1 MNIVE
6 TIKMETKQTPA
17 EFVTEQARREN
28 ISRAKDDFRF
38 QQRNLSFNEK
48 MRIAFSLNERD
59 IQLKKAKN
67 K

>member
-1 MNIVE
+1 
-6 TIKMETKQTPA
+6 METKQISA
-17 EFVTEQARREN
+17 EFVNGQTEREN
-28 ISRAKDDFRF
+28 IIRAKDDFRF